1 MVEMPRQRNTRE
13 ENVVLKQGDVPED
26 WKKQPRK
33 QPRKLAQKDVEA
45 TWTKKH
51 GVSHY
56 GYKNHVTVDRQYKLV
71 RDYKTTTASTH
82 DSQVLTRI
90 LRPDKDDGRVW
101 GDGAYRSQALE
112 EELKKRGHR
121 SRIHYK
127 GYRNHPLTTHQK
139 YVNRL
144 RSRFRVRV
152 VEHVFG
158 SMVNEM
164 KRTRM
169 RCIGQQRAATW
180 IGLCNLCYNMR
191 RFAFLQTATASA
203 G

>member
-1 MVEMPRQRNTRE
+1 M
-13 ENVVLKQGDVPED
+13 
-26 WKKQPRK
+26 
-33 QPRKLAQKDVEA
+33 EA

-71 RDYKTTTASTH
+71 RDYETTTASTH
-82 DSQVLTRI
+82 DSPVLTRI

-112 EELKKRGHR
+112 ELKKRGHR
-121 SRIHYK
+121 SRIHSK

-144 RSRFRVRV
+144 RSRVRVRV

-180 IGLCNLCYNMR
+180 TGLCTCATTCAGSPSCRPLRLPLAECCGRIAPKHIGKPRENR
-191 RFAFLQTATASA
+191 RPIAHFTP
-203 G
+203 